1 MLVKTVTLEN
11 HYTVTMPAAP
21 WESGAPAKKHKPKP
35 PRRRSGGKAQA
46 LVFDGVP
53 YASLTK
59 AAKAL
64 GVDRKTLDSALRSE
78 AAMQRMRTML
88 AQRQMAVDA
97 QPAA

>member
-1 MLVKTVTLEN
+1 MLVKSVTLEN

-21 WESGAPAKKHKPKP
+21 WEDGTPAKQYQPRP

-46 LVFDGVP
+46 IVFDGVA

-59 AAKAL
+59 AAKAI
-64 GVDRKTLDSALRSE
+64 GVDRKTLDAALHND

-88 AQRQMAVDA
+88 AQRRMSVDA